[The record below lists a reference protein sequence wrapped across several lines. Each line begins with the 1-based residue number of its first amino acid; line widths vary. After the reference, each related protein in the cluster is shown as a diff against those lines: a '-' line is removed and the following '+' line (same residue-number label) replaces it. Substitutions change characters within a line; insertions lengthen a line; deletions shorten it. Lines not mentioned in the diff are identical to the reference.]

1 MGLWGWKI
9 IPIPTSYTHGDPI
22 PTAALLN
29 TATGHTSVFMSRIFV
44 KYRKNNVFVEI
55 VRCDFSIFSAVMQHV
70 RYVYLD
76 DAKPLQLDGS
86 TSGPRSV
93 RIIGAGADLR
103 FLGRHEC
110 HESRTQVH
118 NTWWQVPVLSAT
130 STVTLPAAG
139 RQLINLSLYGSS

>member
-44 KYRKNNVFVEI
+44 EYRKNNVFVEI

-70 RYVYLD
+70 M
-76 DAKPLQLDGS
+76 S
-86 TSGPRSV
+86 
-93 RIIGAGADLR
+93 I
-103 FLGRHEC
+103 
-110 HESRTQVH
+110 
-118 NTWWQVPVLSAT
+118 
-130 STVTLPAAG
+130 
-139 RQLINLSLYGSS
+139 